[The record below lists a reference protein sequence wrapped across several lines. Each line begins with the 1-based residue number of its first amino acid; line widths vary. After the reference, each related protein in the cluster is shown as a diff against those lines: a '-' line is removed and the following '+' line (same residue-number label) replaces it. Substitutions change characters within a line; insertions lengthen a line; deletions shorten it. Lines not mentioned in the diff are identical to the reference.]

1 MKQINK
7 DQDKKML
14 NEIQKIKIQLVKAGN
29 DYDTA
34 NDIMKQYDVAK
45 KMYPNANANK
55 LAQVMIYLAS
65 N

>member
-7 DQDKKML
+7 DKDKKML
-14 NEIQKIKIQLVKAGN
+14 NEIQKIKIQLVKCGN

>member
-1 MKQINK
+1 
-7 DQDKKML
+7 ML

-29 DYDTA
+29 DYDTS
-34 NDIMKQYDVAK
+34 NEIMKYYEVAK

-55 LAQVMIYLAS
+55 LAQVMIYIAS

>member
-29 DYDTA
+29 DYDTS
-34 NDIMKQYDVAK
+34 NDIMKQYDVTK
-45 KMYPNANANK
+45 NC
-55 LAQVMIYLAS
+55 
-65 N
+65 

>member
-7 DQDKKML
+7 DQEKKML
-14 NEIQKIKIQLVKAGN
+14 NEIQKIKIQLVKCGN

-34 NDIMKQYDVAK
+34 NDIIKHYDVAK
-45 KMYPNANANK
+45 KMYPNAKTSK
-55 LAQVMIYLAS
+55 LAQVMIYIAS